1 MNENDLSAW
10 FVAKPGLKKHG
21 KTFAENFLEPAAIE
35 AVYIECGDILEISQP
50 QKITDIVGAAT
61 QTAESVWRDLAAES
75 PAFDCNKGC
84 ARCCHQTV
92 MVIVPE
98 ALFVKNHIV
107 NTFDLPEIEALKATL
122 RQRLL

>member
-1 MNENDLSAW
+1 MKTICRRGLLRNLASRNMGRPLPKISSSRRRLRRYIPSA
-10 FVAKPGLKKHG
+10 
-21 KTFAENFLEPAAIE
+21 AASSK
-35 AVYIECGDILEISQP
+35 ISQP

-61 QTAESVWRDLAAES
+61 QTAESVWRDLAAGS

-98 ALFVKNHIV
+98 ALFVKNHIK
-107 NTFDLPEIEALKATL
+107 NTFDLPEIEAL
-122 RQRLL
+122 